1 MGGFKFLQHMGDALI
16 EAYGSTLEEAFE
28 NAALAMFEV
37 MTNTSKVT
45 PSIEEVI
52 EVEGFD
58 LESLLYNW
66 LENLLV
72 MFDVNA
78 RVYSK
83 FKVEKIT
90 RTAEGFNLKAR
101 VWGEDYNSD
110 KHEQRVGVKAV
121 TYHMMS
127 IEEKGGMW
135 TLRFLLDL

>member
-1 MGGFKFLQHMGDALI
+1 MGDALI

-37 MTNTSKVT
+37 MTDTSKVT
-45 PSIEEVI
+45 PSIEEVV

-101 VWGEDYNSD
+101 IWGEDYNSG

>member
-37 MTNTSKVT
+37 MTDTSKVT
-45 PSIEEVI
+45 PSIEEVV

-90 RTAEGFNLKAR
+90 RRAEGFNLKAR
-101 VWGEDYNSD
+101 IWGEDYNSD

-135 TLRFLLDL
+135 ILRFLLDL

>member
-37 MTNTSKVT
+37 MTDTSKVT
-45 PSIEEVI
+45 PSIEEVV

-101 VWGEDYNSD
+101 IWGEDYNSG

-135 TLRFLLDL
+135 ILRFLLDL